1 MNPRRLNATRRLPLQ
16 SFERYKPPEGK
27 WAIFEGIKIDPRID
41 SKKLRKELMGLHETC
56 NRDIGNTLDSYLL
69 KEKRD
74 EVEEAI
80 NNPHKRDDFEKTK
93 VRRRCAP
100 NSVHLSSYEHKL
112 IGSTTTCMIEVF
124 TPPLVQ
130 VLGSDIVSKLRHIT
144 GPEITA
150 HIEFLM
156 PFEEVF
162 RRSPLILMAKHFD
175 MFLLLTEFRAPL
187 DKNGRLIDYP
197 VIKKVTIP
205 YLPGDKKAM
214 SFKSGK
220 VIDNI
225 AVKRSFIHEK
235 EGIAYFYDIE
245 DCLKIVKLD

>member
-1 MNPRRLNATRRLPLQ
+1 MNSHRLSATRRLPLQ
-16 SFERYKPPEGK
+16 SFERYRPPEGK
-27 WAIFEGIKIDPRID
+27 WVRFEGIKIDPRID
-41 SKKLRKELMGLHETC
+41 SKKLRKELIGMHQSCNHE
-56 NRDIGNTLDSYLL
+56 IANTLDRYLL

-80 NNPHKRDDFEKTK
+80 NKPPKRDSEKSEVK
-93 VRRRCAP
+93 RRCAP
-100 NSVHLSSYEHKL
+100 NSIHLSSYEHKL
-112 IGSTTTCMIEVF
+112 IGSTTTCLIEVF

-130 VLGSDIVSKLRHIT
+130 VLGADIVSKLRHIT
-144 GPEITA
+144 GPETTNN
-150 HIEFLM
+150 IEFLM

-162 RRSPLILMAKHFD
+162 RKHPIILMTKYFD
-175 MFLLLTEFRAPL
+175 MFLLFAEFRASL

-205 YLPGDKKAM
+205 YLPGNKKPVV
-214 SFKSGK
+214 FKSGK

-225 AVKRSFIHEK
+225 AVKRSFIYEK

-245 DCLKIVKLD
+245 DCLKIVKLG